1 MDIKKLQKSITTI
14 LQKYKYAAVVL
25 AVGLI
30 LMLLPSS
37 GGHQEID
44 TQTKV
49 NFITEPTV
57 QEQLEE
63 ILSCIH
69 GAGKVKVMLTENVG
83 EETVYQCD
91 QDQSIS
97 DTSSTVRSE
106 TVTVT
111 DAERNESGLVCQVNP
126 PKYLGAIV
134 LCQGADDPTLRLA
147 IAHAVSKI
155 TGLGTDKIAILKMK

>member
-1 MDIKKLQKSITTI
+1 MDIKKLQKSTAMI
-14 LQKYKYAAVVL
+14 LQKYKYVVLVL

-37 GGHQEID
+37 GGHQETVI
-44 TQTKV
+44 QTDV
-49 NFITEPTV
+49 DLITEVTI

-63 ILSCIH
+63 ILSCIQ
-69 GAGKVKVMLTENVG
+69 GAGKVKVMLTETMG

-97 DTSSTVRSE
+97 DTTSTVRSE
-106 TVTVT
+106 TGTVT
-111 DAERNESGLVCQVNP
+111 DAQRNESGLICQVNP
-126 PKYLGAIV
+126 PKYLGAII
-134 LCQGADDPTLRLA
+134 LCQGADDPALKLA